1 MVCGMKYL
9 PFLLPILFLASPLA
23 TAQNQPAPPANG
35 EARTEDSEV
44 PNRFWQARMSGG
56 HFMVA
61 LDRISRHQYVL
72 NGNAVVDEVTVDTL
86 GQSLARFYFIR
97 PLTDTMTGSN
107 TGAVAGGVAARAQ
120 EIVNRGAA
128 IAGTNAHEMVVK
140 TYPDTTHARSI
151 EYRVHSAESLG
162 ALYDSVRT
170 AWERG
175 KGRRFPEK

>member
-1 MVCGMKYL
+1 MDKIHVL
-9 PFLLPILFLASPLA
+9 LLPLLLLAAPLAS
-23 TAQNQPAPPANG
+23 AQNQPSPPPNNNRS
-35 EARTEDSEV
+35 EDTEQ

-56 HFMVA
+56 HYMVA
-61 LDRISRHQYVL
+61 LDRISSISRHEYVL
-72 NGNAVVDEVTVDTL
+72 NGNAVVDEVTVDTI

-97 PLTDTMTGSN
+97 PLTDTMTGTN
-107 TGAVAGGVAARAQ
+107 TGAVAAGVAGRAQ
-120 EIVNRGAA
+120 DLVNRGAA

-151 EYRVHSAESLG
+151 EYRVHSAQALG

-175 KGRRFPEK
+175 KGRRFTEK